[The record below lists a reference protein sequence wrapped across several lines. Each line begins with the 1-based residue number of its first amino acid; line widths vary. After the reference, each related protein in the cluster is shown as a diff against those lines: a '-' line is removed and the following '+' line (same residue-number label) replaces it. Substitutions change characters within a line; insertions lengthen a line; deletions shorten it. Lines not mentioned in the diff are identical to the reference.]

1 MFGFL
6 FLPFR
11 IVSKVAYTGALVALP
26 FVVIEAKTG
35 LRPKTYLLGNDFYQ
49 QSVCDAYL
57 WGGQFLVSTASAA
70 ARGADW
76 FEGASSDNIAGK
88 PPPSLKGV
96 SGEKGKGPGGL
107 W

>member
-35 LRPKTYLLGNDFYQ
+35 LR
-49 QSVCDAYL
+49 
-57 WGGQFLVSTASAA
+57 
-70 ARGADW
+70 
-76 FEGASSDNIAGK
+76 
-88 PPPSLKGV
+88 
-96 SGEKGKGPGGL
+96 
-107 W
+107 